1 MTSTMSAPAGSARPA
16 AYAVDLRVDGMTC
29 ASCVARVEKRL
40 NAIDG
45 VQASVNLPL
54 KSAHVE
60 YQGDATPELL
70 TERVLSAVAETG
82 YRAQVTRPPTAH
94 DDGSVAEDDRPHLR
108 DLRRRL
114 LVSVPF
120 ALPVVAVSMIG
131 ALHFSGWQRV
141 LLLLAL
147 PVVGWGAWP
156 FHRAAVANARHGAS
170 TMDTLVS
177 LGILAATAAS
187 VAAAITGGHSYLEV
201 AVTVSVFLLA
211 GRYAEARA
219 THSGA
224 AALRALL
231 DLGAKD
237 VHLLVTAPDGTT
249 SERLS
254 PVSELRVGSLFVARP
269 GEKLAT
275 DGVVVSGSSAVDT
288 SLLTGEPVP
297 EDVGPGDRVTGA
309 TIATSGR
316 LVVRATAVGEQ
327 TRLAQISRLVV
338 AAQNGKAPVQRLADR
353 VSGVFVP
360 VVLLLAALTLAGWLL
375 VTGDTGRAFSA
386 AVAVLVIACP
396 CALGLATPTAL
407 LTGTGRGAQLGVL
420 IRGPEVL
427 ERTRRVDTVVLDK
440 TGTLTTGAMTVLGV
454 HAVGGHG
461 AEPLRLAGALE
472 VHSAHPLATAVAEAA
487 RRAYDV
493 LPEATAVRIE
503 HGQGVS
509 GEVEGQAVRVG
520 AASWLAA
527 GGAPL
532 GGETADL
539 VAKAEGDGRTAVV
552 VAVDGM
558 AQAVI
563 TIGDAVR
570 PSSPDAVRRLRALG
584 LRPLMLT
591 GDNLGAARRVADEV
605 GIAPS
610 DVFAG
615 LLPEDKLARI
625 AGLQQEG
632 RVVAMVG
639 DGVNDAAALAR
650 ADLGIA
656 MGGGTD
662 AAIEAGDITLVRS
675 DLAAAADA
683 IQLGQATL
691 RTVRANLGWA
701 FGYNVAAIPLAA
713 AGLLTPMVAGAA
725 MALSSV
731 LVVGNSLRLRAWRPG
746 P

>member
-1 MTSTMSAPAGSARPA
+1 VTSTSAPAATG
-16 AYAVDLRVDGMTC
+16 AYAVDLRVEGMTC

-45 VQASVNLPL
+45 VRASVNLPL
-54 KSAHVE
+54 ASAHVE
-60 YQGDATPELL
+60 YRGAATPDVV
-70 TERVLSAVAETG
+70 TERVLTAVAETG
-82 YRAQVTRPPTAH
+82 YRAHLT
-94 DDGSVAEDDRPHLR
+94 VAEDDRTRLR

-114 LVSVPF
+114 LGSIPF
-120 ALPVVAVSMIG
+120 AVPVVAISMVG
-131 ALHFSGWQRV
+131 ALHFPGWQRV

-147 PVVGWGAWP
+147 PVVAWGAWP
-156 FHRAAVANARHGAS
+156 FHRAAVTNARHGAS

-177 LGILAATAAS
+177 LGILAATGAS
-187 VAAAITGGHSYLEV
+187 VAAAVTGGHSYLEV

-237 VHLLVTAPDGTT
+237 VHLLVTGPDGTT
-249 SERLS
+249 SEQLS

-269 GEKLAT
+269 GEKLAA

-353 VSGVFVP
+353 VSAVFVP
-360 VVLLLAALTLAGWLL
+360 VVLGLAALTLVGWLL
-375 VTGDTGRAFSA
+375 GTGDAARAFSA

-407 LTGTGRGAQLGVL
+407 VTGTGRGAQLGVL

-440 TGTLTTGAMTVLGV
+440 TGTLTSGAMSVL
-454 HAVGGHG
+454 AVQAVAGHG
-461 AEPLRLAGALE
+461 SEPLRLAGALE
-472 VHSAHPLATAVAEAA
+472 AHSAHPLATAVTEAA

-493 LPEATAVRIE
+493 LPEATAVRTE
-503 HGQGVS
+503 HGRGVS
-509 GEVEGQAVRVG
+509 GEVEGRRVRVG
-520 AASWLAA
+520 GATWLAA
-527 GGAPL
+527 SGVVL
-532 GGETADL
+532 GGEATDL
-539 VAKAEGDGRTAVV
+539 VSAAERDGRTAVV
-552 VAVDGM
+552 VVVDGG

-563 TIGDAVR
+563 TVGDTVR
-570 PSSPDAVRRLRALG
+570 VTSADAVRRLRALG

-591 GDNLGAARRVADEV
+591 GDNLGAARQVAEAV
-605 GIAPS
+605 GIAPA

-615 LLPEDKLARI
+615 LLPEDKLAHI
-625 AGLQQEG
+625 AGLQEEG

-639 DGVNDAAALAR
+639 DGVNDAAALAL

-662 AAIEAGDITLVRS
+662 AAIEAGDLTLVRN

-683 IQLGQATL
+683 IELSQATS

-701 FGYNVAAIPLAA
+701 FGYNVAAVPLAA

-731 LVVGNSLRLRAWRPG
+731 LVVGNSLRLRAWRPSESRIRR
-746 P
+746 